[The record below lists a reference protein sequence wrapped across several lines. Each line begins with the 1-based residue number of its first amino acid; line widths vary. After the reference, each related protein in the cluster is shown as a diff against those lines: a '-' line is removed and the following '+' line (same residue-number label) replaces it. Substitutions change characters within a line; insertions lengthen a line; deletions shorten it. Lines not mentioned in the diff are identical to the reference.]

1 MIQQST
7 HIRFN
12 RHEIYTPE
20 MLTMNVELC
29 WGVISSNV
37 RNMIFGLQDGY
48 LYDNLLDIEFLKAE
62 GVTESKIA
70 DILELTSLI
79 QAALKVELYWANKN
93 NLK

>member
-1 MIQQST
+1 
-7 HIRFN
+7 
-12 RHEIYTPE
+12 
-20 MLTMNVELC
+20 MNVELC